1 MEWYEAIQDAAEAP
15 MGTQDMELLQGIVPD
30 AGLDIFGDSR
40 FGQNQLQG
48 PLSIQGRQQNFSN
61 QGNYELPL
69 YGSGDQ
75 MSTLGQGV
83 IAGGPS
89 TFGQAGQ
96 LMANQNNFMPNSMLG
111 MSDGSGFANNQ
122 SMQSNSSRLMPQ
134 TGMQGLATGNIQ
146 SGMQTNIQTGLH
158 TGMQTG
164 FMGGIGSGV
173 VANRAP
179 MQISQGAVNQG
190 ALNTGYVSQAQA
202 PKREAPDSISD
213 EKPAKKAPKRS
224 LAATIE
230 RMEKHKIL
238 ERKRR
243 EKTKELMS
251 ELQTL
256 IPSVESVQ
264 ESLTMNTV
272 LEEAIEHLKEQQKN
286 STQLVVRPKDG
297 DSSGPGAGGL
307 ARAFGPSGSGTRDGF
322 NLIQGSA
329 DDSLGGL
336 EAAVVPSQN
345 PAAQTPA
352 ALAMEK
358 KSSSTAEQL
367 QLGRMPDQEFKYFRL
382 VLMQETLYARMLEGW
397 EQKMGLEL
405 VQDSLSLLCL
415 ARQGLSQQELED
427 LLQIK
432 ERGLDKQWVD
442 LADALNADLAVRSQG
457 LLGFVYSAFRLA
469 VERRY
474 LRNPEDR
481 RKIQLRLAEYFEKK
495 HGSDAQRAAN
505 ELPYALESVGE
516 WSRLR
521 ECLSSSLDL
530 LYQLYNDKDK
540 GDLLRFWRKGGDIE
554 TSGYEAA
561 SQLYAQRLKRFEE
574 EGMAPQILWQSCLI
588 TARFLGDAGQFK
600 EAENILGKARDLSKE
615 LGGGDKFVAEV
626 SLRCAELLN
635 KWAASSPEYSPE
647 MMVRSA
653 FYAKE
658 AADLFAYMTDDASKE
673 DYGTSLYWMGLNFG
687 TLCRIGGGGS
697 WTAQRAHEIAEQ
709 ALGKCF
715 AVRQEMGASQGKIT
729 EVLFGQGVLAFC
741 KAEAMASGHVSP
753 SSPEKAEEETKEL
766 REEALQIFNQCY
778 SQFSEIFAENHLEA
792 IKCITMIGLVCRRL
806 ERITDAL
813 EWCRKEVK
821 VREEV
826 QGELHP
832 RTQQALRVYTEL
844 VEKCRNTGGSNGAHA
859 AA

>member
-1 MEWYEAIQDAAEAP
+1 
-15 MGTQDMELLQGIVPD
+15 
-30 AGLDIFGDSR
+30 
-40 FGQNQLQG
+40 
-48 PLSIQGRQQNFSN
+48 
-61 QGNYELPL
+61 
-69 YGSGDQ
+69 
-75 MSTLGQGV
+75 
-83 IAGGPS
+83 
-89 TFGQAGQ
+89 
-96 LMANQNNFMPNSMLG
+96 
-111 MSDGSGFANNQ
+111 
-122 SMQSNSSRLMPQ
+122 MPQ

-202 PKREAPDSISD
+202 PKREAPDSISGFHCRIRPETLLINTYLD

-286 STQLVVRPKDG
+286 STQLVVCHLVVGFRCNASKVRPKDG
-297 DSSGPGAGGL
+297 DSSGPGAGGIASVWGCQRNEFGNAGL

-352 ALAMEK
+352 ALAMGNEK
-358 KSSSTAEQL
+358 AL
-367 QLGRMPDQEFKYFRL
+367 FGRMPDQEFKYFRL

-442 LADALNADLAVRSQG
+442 LADALNADLAVRSQVLQPRYQSTGLSHMSMQG

-505 ELPYALESVGE
+505 ELPYGNRVEMHEVKSDGISALESVGE

-540 GDLLRFWRKGGDIE
+540 VG
-554 TSGYEAA
+554 
-561 SQLYAQRLKRFEE
+561 
-574 EGMAPQILWQSCLI
+574 IL
-588 TARFLGDAGQFK
+588 
-600 EAENILGKARDLSKE
+600 
-615 LGGGDKFVAEV
+615 
-626 SLRCAELLN
+626 
-635 KWAASSPEYSPE
+635 
-647 MMVRSA
+647 
-653 FYAKE
+653 
-658 AADLFAYMTDDASKE
+658 
-673 DYGTSLYWMGLNFG
+673 DYF
-687 TLCRIGGGGS
+687 
-697 WTAQRAHEIAEQ
+697 
-709 ALGKCF
+709 
-715 AVRQEMGASQGKIT
+715 
-729 EVLFGQGVLAFC
+729 
-741 KAEAMASGHVSP
+741 HVVV
-753 SSPEKAEEETKEL
+753 
-766 REEALQIFNQCY
+766 I
-778 SQFSEIFAENHLEA
+778 
-792 IKCITMIGLVCRRL
+792 
-806 ERITDAL
+806 
-813 EWCRKEVK
+813 
-821 VREEV
+821 
-826 QGELHP
+826 
-832 RTQQALRVYTEL
+832 EL
-844 VEKCRNTGGSNGAHA
+844 VFQGRSFALLAKGW
-859 AA
+859 